1 MKQTQS
7 DVIDEEREQPEDL
20 GDAAQVSARNKRVAQ
35 RQRELGSTLVH
46 IMSTKQGRA
55 WMHHLLYE
63 KCGYD
68 RKQFTGSSSTFAN
81 TGALEVAQ
89 TIVRELKTLCFE
101 SWALMEREAMEKA
114 SAN

>member
-7 DVIDEEREQPEDL
+7 DAVEFDDEPVDL
-20 GDAAQVSARNKRVAQ
+20 GDQAQVNARNKKVAQ
-35 RQRELGSTLVH
+35 RQRELGQVYVQ

-55 WMHHLLYE
+55 WMHHIIYNE
-63 KCGYD
+63 CHYD
-68 RKQFTGSSSTFAN
+68 TKQFTGNSGTFYN
-81 TGALEVAQ
+81 NGALEVGQ
-89 TIVRELKTLCFE
+89 RIVRELKTLCFE